1 MTKTEKKI
9 DNNLCKVLTDVCET
23 AKDEFQ
29 GFQWLTHQVNYN
41 NFPASLK
48 LTCVFD
54 TNADIAQ
61 LTASKQELR
70 LHGLLTQALITI
82 DVKLKNINKQVK
94 LDSEENCT
102 RDNAGNW
109 AKRLG

>member
-9 DNNLCKVLTDVCET
+9 DNNLRKVLTDVCED

-29 GFQWLTHQVNYN
+29 GFQWLTHSVNYA

-48 LTCVFD
+48 LTCVFE

-61 LTASKQELR
+61 LTALKQEQR
-70 LHGLLTQALITI
+70 LYGLLIQVLSTI
-82 DVKLKNINKQVK
+82 DVKLKNISKQVK
-94 LDSEENCT
+94 LDSEENCI

>member
-9 DNNLCKVLTDVCET
+9 DNNLRKVLTDVCEE

-29 GFQWLTHQVNYN
+29 GFQWLTHTVNYA

-48 LTCVFD
+48 LTCVFE

-61 LTASKQELR
+61 LTASKQEQR
-70 LHGLLTQALITI
+70 LYELLTQALNAVG
-82 DVKLKNINKQVK
+82 VKLKNINKQVRF
-94 LDSEENCT
+94 DSEENCS
-102 RDNAGNW
+102 RENAGNW